1 MTKQNNDDDKKI
13 ATLQDDIIK
22 LIREWE
28 KQGWICSV
36 QHTIDQIKENNCIT
50 IRDDNTG
57 YDIELSIT
65 LPITIIGIGED
76 HDNN

>member
-13 ATLQDDIIK
+13 AILQDDIIK

-57 YDIELSIT
+57 YDIELSII